1 MHINTKTLSQRV
13 NQKAHSTAELL
24 SLLAHLFYCLLILF
38 PSVKK
43 IRFLSSLHDSHPATQ
58 GISSGQDHIGFADGQ
73 SGEEITDHG
82 YHAAAAGEGGEGRG
96 GGGGEGEEEA
106 GEREP
111 EVDEIGVANRI
122 PADADAG
129 SLGSVLPASL
139 GGKGVRPAAAAVGG
153 RKGVRRVMRQIRD
166 TVHALTKGGAAANA
180 AGSPG
185 G

>member
-1 MHINTKTLSQRV
+1 MHKTE
-13 NQKAHSTAELL
+13 AHGTVELL
-24 SLLAHLFYCLLILF
+24 SPLAHLFYCLLTLF
-38 PSVKK
+38 PAVKK

-58 GISSGQDHIGFADGQ
+58 GISSGQDHTGFADGQ
-73 SGEEITDHG
+73 SGEEITDHDD
-82 YHAAAAGEGGEGRG
+82 HAAARGGGERGG
-96 GGGGEGEEEA
+96 GGGGEGGEEA
-106 GEREP
+106 GEGEP
-111 EVDEIGVANRI
+111 EVDMIGGTIRI